1 MSTSPTIAITN
12 SNGSPGITITLE
24 STGIFLGILVSA
36 SVLAGVCFKVV
47 SSISRISSSIAQIEK
62 DLKEHADNGKRI
74 DQLDRK
80 LDLHL
85 QEYINRKDVVQ
96 MLFGQLNEKVDHKF
110 KKVLFYTRD
119 IQSFLQRDSDFKIR
133 EYYEHTNE
141 E

>member
-1 MSTSPTIAITN
+1 M
-12 SNGSPGITITLE
+12 
-24 STGIFLGILVSA
+24 SA
-36 SVLAGVCFKVV
+36 SVLAGVCIKVV

-96 MLFGQLNEKVDHKF
+96 ILFGQLNEKVDHKF

>member
-1 MSTSPTIAITN
+1 MTTTHSTIAVT
-12 SNGSPGITITLE
+12 SSSPGITVTLE

-36 SVLAGVCFKVV
+36 SVLAGVCIKVV

-96 MLFGQLNEKVDHKF
+96 MLFGQINEKVDHKF

-133 EYYEHTNE
+133 EYYEHTSE